1 MESRHIIVNEV
12 DSIVCEEMTSVNSD
26 CQRVPD
32 DRFLRILL
40 SCSIGNRAEIEYNNG
55 YYVGQIV
62 RVDAQH
68 IIIAPVGK
76 RPACLSA
83 AMTPERVYGVKLP
96 VSAVIGVENRGQRYA
111 RMARTT
117 AL

>member
-1 MESRHIIVNEV
+1 MI
-12 DSIVCEEMTSVNSD
+12 CKEMTSVNSD

-40 SCSIGNRAEIEYNNG
+40 SCSTGDRAEIEYNNG

-62 RVDAQH
+62 RVDAHH
-68 IIIAPVGK
+68 IVIAPVGK

-83 AMTPERVYGVKLP
+83 AMTPENVYGAELP
-96 VSAVIGVENRGQRYA
+96 VSAVIGVENRGQRYG
-111 RMARTT
+111 RIARTA